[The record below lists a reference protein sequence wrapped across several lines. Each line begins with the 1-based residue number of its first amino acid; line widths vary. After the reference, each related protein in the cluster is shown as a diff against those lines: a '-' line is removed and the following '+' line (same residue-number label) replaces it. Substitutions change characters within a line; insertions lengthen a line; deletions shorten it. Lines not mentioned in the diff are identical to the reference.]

1 MLQTYFGG
9 DLRSLV
15 PTKTSFGEVN
25 YFPAVSMKTLCSSE
39 MFVRIPQTTR
49 HITDVSKGGNTLSSL
64 QVSSCDVNA
73 CSWDVR
79 GDLTL

>member
-49 HITDVSKGGNTLSSL
+49 HITDVSKGGDTLSSL